1 MKNITIKAALLER
14 IETIN
19 DDKILEAVYTLL
31 ENAESQHEDYKLS
44 EEQLTQL
51 IERDEQYQNGEMK
64 TMLLNEL
71 KSEIKNKFN
80 YGV

>member
-1 MKNITIKAALLER
+1 MNNITIKAALHER

-31 ENAESQHEDYKLS
+31 ENEASHQEDYKLS
-44 EEQLTQL
+44 EEQLKLL

-64 TMLLNEL
+64 TMLLDKL
-71 KSEIKNKFN
+71 TSVIKNKFN

>member
-1 MKNITIKAALLER
+1 MNNISIKAALHER

-19 DDKILEAVYTLL
+19 DDKILEALYTLL
-31 ENAESQHEDYKLS
+31 ENTASHHEDYKLS
-44 EEQLTQL
+44 EEQLTLL

-64 TMLLNEL
+64 TLSLVEL
-71 KSEIKNKFN
+71 KSEIKNKFK

>member
-1 MKNITIKAALLER
+1 MNNTSIKAALHER

-31 ENAESQHEDYKLS
+31 ENAASHHEDYKLS
-44 EEQLTQL
+44 KEQLTLL
-51 IERDEQYQNGEMK
+51 IERDELYQNGEMK
-64 TMLLNEL
+64 TLSLDGL

>member
-1 MKNITIKAALLER
+1 MNNITIKAALLER
-14 IETIN
+14 IQTIN

-31 ENAESQHEDYKLS
+31 ENAASHHDNYKLS
-44 EEQLTQL
+44 EEQLNLL
-51 IERDEQYQNGEMK
+51 IERDEQYQSGEMK
-64 TMLLNEL
+64 TMSLNEL